1 MQALQL
7 LPPYQ
12 DRTDRVATK
21 RSNVGKNPGSVLFRT
36 ATNLLQLAWERSHDG
51 MVFTD
56 GDGIIV
62 AANPAYAAM
71 MGFREHEMVGKL
83 ATFSFSNNDD
93 QYEALDAYRKNFEQ
107 RSLPSYSEQRIT
119 LPSGKVIDV
128 EVSHSFVETED
139 GSRLLFSVF
148 RDVTKRKEAER
159 ALAQS
164 ERNYHEWFENSVQ
177 GMFQTSLSG
186 KLINAN
192 PALLRM
198 LGYSSFEEMS
208 RVNLSDIYV
217 NPKDRERLVQ
227 LLLTHGFCR
236 DVELRLRRKDGKTIT
251 VLEHSRLIKDEQG
264 NPIMFE
270 GILEDIT
277 ERKAQE
283 QQLREYVD
291 ALRVSQQALA
301 ELNARKDKLL
311 FALSHDLRSQLGSI
325 LGFSEILLED
335 EEKLP
340 VEERRQFITYIRDAA
355 QNQLKVINELLRKPT
370 QEAPGSEAQP
380 EETDLAQ
387 AAEKTVQLLGTVAK
401 QKEIEIQVNI
411 PAGTMVHANGQL
423 VLQVFNNLVSNA
435 LKFTPPKGRIRLEI
449 AEQTPREW
457 VVAVRDTGV
466 GIPLE
471 DQPKLFVARGTYSQT
486 GLSGE
491 KGTGLGLPLCAEIM
505 RELGGDISVES
516 VPGNGTT
523 FYLRFPK
530 SEPEGQVTILVVD
543 DEPGI
548 RALHA
553 KYIKQAYPGAHV
565 LQAPDGQKALE
576 MMLRHKPK
584 LVLSDY
590 AMPKMNGLALLEAAK
605 QQEELKQIP
614 IVIATGHDSWAVRE
628 ELEAAGAYDVVAKPL
643 PVEKI
648 KNIIR
653 STVAAAAEQG
663 DKV

>member
-7 LPPYQ
+7 VTPHHRRE
-12 DRTDRVATK
+12 DRGEST
-21 RSNVGKNPGSVLFRT
+21 RSNIRRNPGSLLFRT
-36 ATNLLQLAWERSHDG
+36 ATDLLQLAWEVSNDG

-56 GDGIIV
+56 GEGIIV
-62 AANPAYAAM
+62 AANKAYASM

-83 ATFSFSNNDD
+83 VTFPYSSTED
-93 QYEALDAYRKNFEQ
+93 QRQALDTYRKNFQQ
-107 RSLPSYSEQRIT
+107 RSMPTYSEQRIA
-119 LPSGKVIDV
+119 LPNGKVIDV
-128 EVSHSFVETED
+128 EISQSFVETED

-148 RDVTKRKEAER
+148 RDVTQRKEAER

-198 LGYSSFEEMS
+198 LGYRSLEELS
-208 RVNLSDIYV
+208 RINLSEIYV
-217 NPKDRERLVQ
+217 NPKDRERLTQ

-236 DVELRLRRKDGKTIT
+236 DVELRLRRTDGRTIT
-251 VLEHSRLIKDEQG
+251 VLEHSRLIKDAQG
-264 NPIMFE
+264 NPVMFE

-311 FALSHDLRSQLGSI
+311 FALSHDLRSPLGSI

-335 EEKLP
+335 EGKLP
-340 VEERRQFITYIRDAA
+340 VEERRQFLTYIRDAA

-370 QEAPGSEAQP
+370 QEPVGQEAQA

-387 AAEKTVQLLGTVAK
+387 AAEKTIQLLGTVAR
-401 QKEIEIQVNI
+401 QKSIAIKVDI
-411 PAGTMVHANGQL
+411 PAGTTVRANGQL

-435 LKFTPPKGRIRLEI
+435 LKFTPANGSIRLEL
-449 AEQTPREW
+449 AKETSKEW

-471 DQPKLFVARGTYSQT
+471 DQEKLFVARGAYSRT

-491 KGTGLGLPLCAEIM
+491 KGTGVGLPLCAEIM
-505 RELGGDISVES
+505 KELGGDISVES
-516 VPGNGTT
+516 TPGSGTT

-530 SEPEGQVTILVVD
+530 FEPEGQVNILVVD

-553 KYIKQAYPGAHV
+553 KYIQQAYPGAHV

-576 MMLRHKPK
+576 MMLRHKPR
-584 LVLSDY
+584 LVFSDY

-605 QQEELKQIP
+605 RQAELNQIP

-628 ELEAAGAYDVVAKPL
+628 ELEAAGAHDVVAKPL

-648 KNIIR
+648 KSILQ
-653 STVAAAAEQG
+653 STIPTTIPEP
-663 DKV
+663 K